1 MNRSAVIIVVAVL
14 IAAVCAAPF
23 VAPHVAR
30 AAGCSNADLRG
41 VYGYQLS
48 GWVAP
53 APGAAMVTFS
63 ETGRLVYAADGTLS
77 GAGAFSLGGEP
88 GTHTFT
94 GTAEV
99 NADCTA
105 TNTTVDS
112 FGLTGTFKLV
122 ILESGKDFLI
132 QNFTPGGATQGRA
145 ERIKG
150 DK

>member
-14 IAAVCAAPF
+14 IAAVCAAPL
-23 VAPHVAR
+23 VAR

-53 APGAAMVTFS
+53 APDAAMVTFS

-77 GAGAFSLGGEP
+77 GAVAFSFGGEP

-99 NADCTA
+99 NADCSA
-105 TNTTVDS
+105 TTTTVDS

>member
-1 MNRSAVIIVVAVL
+1 MNRSVVAVL

-53 APGAAMVTFS
+53 APDAAMVPFS

-94 GTAEV
+94 GAAEV
-99 NADCTA
+99 KRGLHRDN
-105 TNTTVDS
+105 NDS
-112 FGLTGTFKLV
+112 RQFRPNRYL
-122 ILESGKDFLI
+122 
-132 QNFTPGGATQGRA
+132 
-145 ERIKG
+145 
-150 DK
+150 